1 MKKSLIVLAC
11 VVLVA
16 VAGPARAAE
25 VTVDFDINFPSFLIL
40 SCYDNFAI
48 TISGDNLATLLGA
61 SGADIGE
68 GITASPD
75 SVGFDGTTGITATFN
90 NAPTTSEIDP
100 TDLTLPLALT
110 NLCAVRAIG
119 NGGDVEV
126 AIDNLTDWTGTGTN
140 LIELVSAA
148 PSQSSFAPPGLA
160 NAEVIDVDLVL
171 DITAATQAGS
181 YTNGSFRVTANL
193 L

>member
-11 VVLVA
+11 IALVA

-40 SCYDNFAI
+40 SCYDNFSI

-61 SGADIGE
+61 SGAEIGE

-75 SVGFDGTTGITATFN
+75 SVGFDGATGITATFDDP
-90 NAPTTSEIDP
+90 PTTSEIDP
-100 TDLTLPLALT
+100 LDLTLPLALT

-119 NGGDVEV
+119 NGGNVQV

-140 LIELVSAA
+140 LIELVSAT
-148 PSQSSFAPPGLA
+148 PSQTSFPPPGLA
-160 NAEVIDVDLVL
+160 NAEVIDVGLIL
-171 DITAATQAGS
+171 DISDATQAGI
-181 YTNGSFRVTANL
+181 YQNGSFRVTANL